1 MTAASAAWKYVAS
14 SALLVVVAGWI
25 LTLIFEGPAA
35 LRAIALAGGV
45 SLVVQGGAFVLAR
58 RTAPRNRVA
67 GWGAGAGISLA
78 TLIVFGIVVGRLG
91 IPMEPALLAMAT
103 FLFATELIEP
113 FFLR

>member
-35 LRAIALAGGV
+35 LRAIAL
-45 SLVVQGGAFVLAR
+45 VQGGAFVLAR